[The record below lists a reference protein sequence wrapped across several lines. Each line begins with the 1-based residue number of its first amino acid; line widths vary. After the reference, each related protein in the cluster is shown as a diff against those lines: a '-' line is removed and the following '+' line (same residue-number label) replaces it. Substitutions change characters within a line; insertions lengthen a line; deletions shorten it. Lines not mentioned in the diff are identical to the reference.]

1 MDEYVL
7 ISCPTCG
14 GNIKILDYKKRYNCD
29 YCGNEIIIRSGSNL
43 DQSITKLAITS
54 LSDQINDL
62 NRDKQLTYKQ
72 LLFYERKISSVRN
85 GGVFKFF
92 SLISFS
98 IFWVLILLFFI
109 IPALTNM
116 GLGSGAY
123 IILELA
129 KPAIFNAIPGSKFLL
144 WFILLTSFIA
154 FIIGL
159 VKYSY
164 ISQIDV
170 NELQTEKEK
179 SKAYLDL
186 LINETTKKQEEL
198 NSFRE
203 IARYK

>member
-29 YCGNEIIIRSGSNL
+29 YCGNEIIIRSGSDL
-43 DQSITKLAITS
+43 DHSITKLAITS

-62 NRDKQLTYKQ
+62 NRDKQRTYKQ
-72 LLFYERKISSVRN
+72 LLFYEGKISSVRN
-85 GGVFKFF
+85 GGAFKIF
-92 SLISFS
+92 SLLSFS
-98 IFWVLILLFFI
+98 IFWVLLLLFFI
-109 IPALTNM
+109 IPAFTNM

-129 KPAIFNAIPGSKFLL
+129 MPAIFSVIPGSKFLL

-170 NELQTEKEK
+170 NEIQTEKEK
-179 SKAYLDL
+179 IKVELDL
-186 LINETTKKQEEL
+186 LINETIKIQDEL